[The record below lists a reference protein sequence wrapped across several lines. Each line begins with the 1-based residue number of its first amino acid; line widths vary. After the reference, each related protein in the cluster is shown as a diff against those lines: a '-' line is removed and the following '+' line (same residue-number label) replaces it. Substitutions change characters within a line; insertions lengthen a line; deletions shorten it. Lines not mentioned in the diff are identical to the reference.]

1 MRNKINNMVTKAKG
15 QVISVM
21 TRKYKG
27 IEGIMVVALLCV
39 IAVSLTAMFRTE
51 AGNMIDSIFNTMTTN
66 INSTL
71 FNEFT
76 PTV

>member
-1 MRNKINNMVTKAKG
+1 MRNKINNIVTKAKG
-15 QVISVM
+15 QVLSVM
-21 TRKYKG
+21 TRKDKG